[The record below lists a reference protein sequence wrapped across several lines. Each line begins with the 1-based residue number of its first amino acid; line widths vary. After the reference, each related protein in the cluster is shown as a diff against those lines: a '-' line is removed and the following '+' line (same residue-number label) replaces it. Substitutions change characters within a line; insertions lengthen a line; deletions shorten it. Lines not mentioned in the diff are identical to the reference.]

1 MGENCRWSWCV
12 CGVSWMTTAAFKCQ
26 LGQVNGHCGIRIP
39 APFIGD
45 CTRTFCSYLPA
56 FTQKREMGTKPQC
69 PTTTRASTS
78 SLALVYF
85 EYYRLFISAMQVIW
99 KLEWVKRTGGRERV
113 KYRATFEHTK
123 PPPCT
128 CSSRTHPASHQRA
141 RAFAFL

>member
-1 MGENCRWSWCV
+1 MMGIILGRVEWGEEKLVR
-12 CGVSWMTTAAFKCQ
+12 GVNEAGANEGESGHEVGRGE
-26 LGQVNGHCGIRIP
+26 GQG
-39 APFIGD
+39 
-45 CTRTFCSYLPA
+45 
-56 FTQKREMGTKPQC
+56 
-69 PTTTRASTS
+69 
-78 SLALVYF
+78 ALVYF
-85 EYYRLFISAMQVIW
+85 EYYRLFISAIQVLW